1 MKDSPPP
8 SPKSIGSE
16 RSSPACRRRTP
27 SAVVSQCAPPAVETP
42 SMIVLSGGL
51 SSALSL
57 IGYLD
62 SFDEPRPF
70 RLQEAE
76 GVGEDL
82 TRGAWEGSLRPLGFH
97 DGCDSGLELSQPAAQ
112 RLVVGALRDQHQ
124 VGQSDQDRMRDRPK
138 RSEDHTSE
146 LQSLMR
152 ISYAVFC
159 LKKKKKRKQTK

>member
-62 SFDEPRPF
+62 SFGEPRPF

-97 DGCDSGLELSQPAAQ
+97 DGRTEE
-112 RLVVGALRDQHQ
+112 RRVGKEWVSTGRTRW
-124 VGQSDQDRMRDRPK
+124 SPK
-138 RSEDHTSE
+138 H
-146 LQSLMR
+146 
-152 ISYAVFC
+152 
-159 LKKKKKRKQTK
+159 